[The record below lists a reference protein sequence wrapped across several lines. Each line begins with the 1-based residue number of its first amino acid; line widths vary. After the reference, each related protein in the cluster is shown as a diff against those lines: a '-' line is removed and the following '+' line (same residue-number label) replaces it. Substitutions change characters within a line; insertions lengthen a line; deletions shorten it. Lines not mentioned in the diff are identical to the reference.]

1 MAIHDWSLIS
11 GLDDDFFSRFFL
23 ISNYGIS
30 LIMQFSLWMLR
41 FNNGYQFAI
50 LKGSHTNALF
60 YTPTRLIWLLFIGI
74 VISILLICGIV
85 IVHHKIKN
93 NNVVHPII
101 LNGGLN
107 NIAHNMPLLSIYQ
120 AFFLSFIVAFSSI
133 FLIIIKYN
141 YNYKNYPPSTI
152 IQIQLTIHLFV
163 NIIFPIT
170 LVSRKKYFL
179 KYLLRE
185 IRLF

>member
-30 LIMQFSLWMLR
+30 LIMQFSFWMLR
-41 FNNGYQFAI
+41 FNYGYQFAI
-50 LKGSHTNALF
+50 LKGSHTNAL
-60 YTPTRLIWLLFIGI
+60 YYSPARLIWLLYVGI
-74 VISILLICGIV
+74 VISIWLICGIL
-85 IVHHKIKN
+85 IGYQKIKN
-93 NNVVHPII
+93 NNVVNPII
-101 LNGGLN
+101 LNGNLN
-107 NIAHNMPLLSIYQ
+107 NIAHNMPLISIYQ
-120 AFFLSFIVAFSSI
+120 AFFVVFIVAFSLS
-133 FLIIIKYN
+133 FVIITKYLLLQ
-141 YNYKNYPPSTI
+141 PPII
-152 IQIQLTIHLFV
+152 IQIQLTVYIFL
-163 NIIFPIT
+163 NIILPIT

>member
-23 ISNYGIS
+23 ISNYSIS

-41 FNNGYQFAI
+41 FHNGYQFAI

-93 NNVVHPII
+93 NNVVNPII

-120 AFFLSFIVAFSSI
+120 AFFLSFIVAFSFI
-133 FLIIIKYN
+133 FLIIIKYLLFQ
-141 YNYKNYPPSTI
+141 PPSTI